1 MADVHGLA
9 AFYALDALEAPERDT
24 FEAHLPTCE
33 QCRAEL
39 ERLTAGVEKIAHS
52 MMEPAPPSLKDAVMS
67 AIDARDTASA
77 AGPVKPIQQARRR
90 RRLVVGVVAAAAAFV
105 VGVVLTGVLNAP
117 LEGVDAVIA
126 ADDARTLE
134 RADTPVGPIE
144 IVWSNERG
152 QGVFIGTNLPAV
164 DAGETY
170 ALWVIDEAGPAPAG
184 LFTPDAD
191 GHATVLID
199 GEVESGTTLGLTVEP
214 AGGSPNPTGEIL
226 VAEPLA

>member
-1 MADVHGLA
+1 MADVHELA
-9 AFYALDALEAPERDT
+9 PLYALDALEVPERDT
-24 FEAHLPTCE
+24 FETHLPTCE
-33 QCRAEL
+33 QCRADL
-39 ERLTAGVEKIAHS
+39 ERLTAGVEKIARS
-52 MMEPAPPSLKDAVMS
+52 VVEPAPSSLKDTVMS
-67 AIDARDTASA
+67 AIDASETESGV
-77 AGPVKPIQQARRR
+77 GPVTPIQHARRR
-90 RRLVVGVVAAAAAFV
+90 RRLVVGVIAASAAVV

-134 RADTPVGPIE
+134 RADSPVGPIE

-152 QGVFIGTNLPAV
+152 QGVFIGTDLPAV

-170 ALWVIDEAGPAPAG
+170 ALWVIDETGQAPAG

-199 GEVESGTTLGLTVEP
+199 GELVSGTTLGLTVEP

-226 VAEPLA
+226 FAEPLT